1 MFKVV
6 KGFTPKVFSDL
17 FPLKEQNNYSLR
29 QKSSFKI
36 PRNKTVRNG
45 FENISCLGPKIWE
58 ILPK

>member
-17 FPLKEQNNYSLR
+17 FPFKEQNNYSLR

-45 FENISCLGPKIWE
+45 FENISCLGPKI
-58 ILPK
+58 